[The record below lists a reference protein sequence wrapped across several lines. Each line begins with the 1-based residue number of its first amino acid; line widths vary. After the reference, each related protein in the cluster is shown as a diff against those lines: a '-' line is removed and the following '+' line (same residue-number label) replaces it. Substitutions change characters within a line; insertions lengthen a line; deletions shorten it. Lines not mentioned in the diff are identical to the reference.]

1 MCGVEVEAEI
11 CSTCGRDSVVE
22 LASLPVCTEGQ
33 ALLLQIGHAV
43 TLGRST
49 TKTSTNVFTCT
60 LHVCSF
66 RGASHAHPHVQHT
79 LRYLPTTLC
88 SSHLTT
94 TPLHTHLLP
103 SPPLPPPSPLPLTS
117 PTTSPPHTSTSPHR
131 K

>member
-1 MCGVEVEAEI
+1 MCGVEVEAEV
-11 CSTCGRDSVVE
+11 CSTCGRDSAVE

-33 ALLLQIGHAV
+33 ELLLQIGHAV

-66 RGASHAHPHVQHT
+66 RGASHAHPYVQHS
-79 LRYLPTTLC
+79 LCYLPTTLC

-94 TPLHTHLLP
+94 TPLHTCYPHV
-103 SPPLPPPSPLPLTS
+103 PLPPPSPLLLIS
-117 PTTSPPHTSTSPHR
+117 PTTSPPHTSTSSHR